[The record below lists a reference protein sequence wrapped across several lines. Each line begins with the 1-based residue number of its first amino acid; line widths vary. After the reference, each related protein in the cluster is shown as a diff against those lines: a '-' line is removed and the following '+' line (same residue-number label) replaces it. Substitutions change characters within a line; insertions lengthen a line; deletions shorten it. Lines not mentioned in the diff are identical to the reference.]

1 MLEGL
6 FNTLTVAMTEQFG
19 IALAA
24 SFAWGILS
32 IVLSPCHLSS
42 IPLIIGY
49 ISKQSGMNAKRS
61 FALSLVFALGI
72 LATIALIG
80 IVTASFGRMLGDVGI
95 WGNLAVA
102 AVFLVVGLY
111 LLDVVKLSWNSIQL
125 RPVEGRPWV
134 GALAL
139 GLVFGLGLGP
149 CTFAYLAPVLG
160 VVFSIGS
167 TNMMNAVALIAA
179 FGIGHCAVIVA
190 AGSLAHVVQRYLN
203 WSGESQGATWMRRVA
218 GVLVLFGGFYFVY
231 TAL

>member
-1 MLEGL
+1 MLDEL
-6 FNTLTVAMTEQFG
+6 FNTLTLAMTEQFG
-19 IALAA
+19 IAIAA

-49 ISKQSGMNAKRS
+49 ISKQAGMNAKRT
-61 FALSLVFALGI
+61 FVLSLVFALGI

-80 IVTASFGRMLGDVGI
+80 IVTAAFGRMLGDVGI

-111 LLDVVKLSWNSIQL
+111 LLDVVKLSWNAIQL
-125 RPVEGRPWV
+125 RPLEGRPWI

-167 TNMMNAVALIAA
+167 TDMTSALALIAA
-179 FGIGHCAVIVA
+179 FGVGHCAVIVA
-190 AGSLAHVVQRYLN
+190 AGSLANVVQRYLN
-203 WSGESQGATWMRRVA
+203 WSEESRGATWMRRVA
-218 GVLVLFGGFYFVY
+218 GTLVLFGGFYFVY
-231 TAL
+231 TAF